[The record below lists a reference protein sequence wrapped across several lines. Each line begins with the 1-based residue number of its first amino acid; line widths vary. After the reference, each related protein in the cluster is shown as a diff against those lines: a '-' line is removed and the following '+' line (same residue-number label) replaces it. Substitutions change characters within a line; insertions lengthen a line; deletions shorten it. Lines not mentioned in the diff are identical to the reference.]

1 MTVLTHKGGE
11 YASQLFGC
19 IVCNTAT
26 TGYDWPKRCVVFVYL
41 KLSHTICW
49 VLLTLYSFQY
59 SLSEMDLLLFPFL
72 GMLII
77 LFLYLSVASL
87 LSLVYV
93 FVSPTI
99 FSLYSVV
106 FMITV
111 ALPLSAGSI
120 MMELSCFSV
129 CIAILSPLL
138 M

>member
-59 SLSEMDLLLFPFL
+59 SLSEMDIFLFPFL

-87 LSLVYV
+87 LRLVYV
-93 FVSPTI
+93 FVSPTMLVI
-99 FSLYSVV
+99 FSLYIY
-106 FMITV
+106 FFDRE
-111 ALPLSAGSI
+111 GSR
-120 MMELSCFSV
+120 SNGKG
-129 CIAILSPLL
+129 
-138 M
+138 

>member
-59 SLSEMDLLLFPFL
+59 SLSEMDLFLFPFL

-106 FMITV
+106 FMITMT
-111 ALPLSAGSI
+111 LPLSAGNM

-129 CIAILSPLL
+129 CIALL
-138 M
+138 APMLM

>member
-1 MTVLTHKGGE
+1 MTVLTHKGGQ

-59 SLSEMDLLLFPFL
+59 SLSEMDLFLFPFL

-106 FMITV
+106 FMITM
-111 ALPLSAGSI
+111 ALPLSAGNM

-129 CIAILSPLL
+129 CIAILSPC
-138 M
+138 